1 MSSEDVRAVP
11 ANGNIF
17 AVLGYED
24 PEAELARAHLASQLR
39 DIIKSRK
46 LTQSEA
52 GAILGIPQ
60 PKVSNLMRGQ
70 IRGFSIERLMTFLNR
85 MGREVQINVYPAGGG
100 RSAGHTS
107 VQIHEESLAAA
118 PIKREGVQFS

>member
-1 MSSEDVRAVP
+1 MSEDVRAIP

-24 PEAELARAHLASQLR
+24 PETELARAHLASQLR
-39 DIIKSRK
+39 DIIQDRK
-46 LTQSEA
+46 LTQTEA

-60 PKVSNLMRGQ
+60 PKVSLLMRGQ

-85 MGREVQINVYPAGGG
+85 MGREVQINIYPTEDGK
-100 RSAGHTS
+100 RAGHTS
-107 VQIHEESLAAA
+107 ILTHDEALTAA
-118 PIKREGVQFS
+118 PVKR